1 MPKYKVTL
9 SQYKFKVIR
18 ASSLAVAEERAEKI
32 SNVTYT
38 APDEQGQAQQV
49 QQAQAEFQRGLIAP
63 VGRNEPCPC
72 GSGKKYKFCHG
83 KLA

>member
-1 MPKYKVTL
+1 
-9 SQYKFKVIR
+9 
-18 ASSLAVAEERAEKI
+18 
-32 SNVTYT
+32 VTYT
-38 APDEQGQAQQV
+38 APDEQGEAQTQG
-49 QQAQAEFQRGLIAP
+49 QDEFQSNLLAP